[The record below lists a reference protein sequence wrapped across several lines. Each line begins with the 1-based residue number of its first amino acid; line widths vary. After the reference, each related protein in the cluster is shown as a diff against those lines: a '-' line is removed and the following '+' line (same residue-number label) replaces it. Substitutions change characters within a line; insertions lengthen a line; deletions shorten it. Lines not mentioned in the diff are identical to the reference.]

1 MVNTSLILD
10 GDNSPL
16 AGQTS
21 NGRQRSSHISTLTN
35 RDITRY
41 KQHIPTFLFIVGG
54 MGVESV
60 EAVSSCLGE
69 TGMRCATIDAA
80 SPVSA
85 SAPPSRRILRR
96 TYTYKILTLMILG
109 AILQCSLAFSSTRL
123 QAQQGRDGRALR
135 RDIAALSLKM
145 QSSADDRQQQHTW
158 SYLNG
163 GERTPKFD
171 QKPLLTPKINSNHAR
186 ISGPS
191 SSTNSRTV
199 AAVSSTTALAMG
211 LSTSPPPYPVRVTVM
226 GGGNF
231 GLALA
236 SVLGRKGIPVTL
248 LVRSEGIAS
257 ELNDHHR
264 HPRYMSDITL
274 PTSIRAT
281 ADPQTALSD
290 ATYVVHSVPVQYSR
304 SFLEDVKEYIPKG
317 VPVLSASKGIE
328 TTSLGFMADILRETL
343 GDERSYA
350 FLSGPSFAR
359 EICEG
364 VATAVV
370 IASEDVDLTNDCADL
385 FSSENFRV
393 YTSHDVIGVEVG
405 GAVKNVIAL
414 AAGMCE
420 GLELGTNAMSGLVT
434 RGCAEMRRLG
444 RSLGARPSTIAGL
457 SGK

>member
-1 MVNTSLILD
+1 
-10 GDNSPL
+10 
-16 AGQTS
+16 
-21 NGRQRSSHISTLTN
+21 
-35 RDITRY
+35 
-41 KQHIPTFLFIVGG
+41 

-60 EAVSSCLGE
+60 DAVSGCLGE

-85 SAPPSRRILRR
+85 SAPSRRILRR

-145 QSSADDRQQQHTW
+145 QSSADDRPQQHTW

-163 GERTPKFD
+163 GERTTKFD
-171 QKPLLTPKINSNHAR
+171 RKPLLDPKINSMHAR

-191 SSTNSRTV
+191 SSSTASRTA

-248 LVRSEGIAS
+248 LVRSEEIAS
-257 ELNDHHR
+257 ELNDNHR

-304 SFLEDVKEYIPKG
+304 SFLEDVRDYIPKG

-328 TTSLGFMADILRETL
+328 TTSLGFMADILRESL

>member
-1 MVNTSLILD
+1 M
-10 GDNSPL
+10 
-16 AGQTS
+16 
-21 NGRQRSSHISTLTN
+21 
-35 RDITRY
+35 
-41 KQHIPTFLFIVGG
+41 
-54 MGVESV
+54 ESI
-60 EAVSSCLGE
+60 EAASRCRGE
-69 TGMRCATIDAA
+69 SGTRCATIGAA

-85 SAPPSRRILRR
+85 GNVVASSASAPTSRRILRR

-109 AILQCSLAFSSTRL
+109 AILQCSLAFSSSRL

-145 QSSADDRQQQHTW
+145 QSSPDDRQQP
-158 SYLNG
+158 SYVYG
-163 GERTPKFD
+163 GERTHQFGR
-171 QKPLLTPKINSNHAR
+171 KPLLDPKINSINGR

-191 SSTNSRTV
+191 SSTASRT
-199 AAVSSTTALAMG
+199 AAAASSTTALAMG
-211 LSTSPPPYPVRVTVM
+211 LSNSPPPYPFRVTVM

-248 LVRSEGIAS
+248 LVRSEEIAS
-257 ELNDHHR
+257 ELNNHHR

-281 ADPQTALSD
+281 ADPKTALSD

-304 SFLEDVKEYIPKG
+304 SFLEEVEPYIPKG

-393 YTSHDVIGVEVG
+393 YTSHDVIGVEIG

-444 RSLGARPSTIAGL
+444 RALGARPSTIAGL
-457 SGK
+457 SGE